1 MKGFAPFGLSVVQSC
16 NAVFRECTSPTELV
30 SEIIDEIGWHEPRL
44 KRKCEATDV
53 GTSPPFSGVRLPS
66 DRGVFP
72 PTAVVFIPSRRL
84 AGSTATSST
93 RDREATIH
101 CARARVVETALTT
114 LRAMRHG
121 LEGSL
126 GRSTASRPA
135 TPGTDP
141 CIARGTR
148 RRRTRRGRATGS
160 VTRSWTREA
169 LGQPRSGRIHV
180 TYAKVAADVNINAS
194 DRSSRPP

>member
-93 RDREATIH
+93 RDREAPIH

-114 LRAMRHG
+114 IRAMRHG

-141 CIARGTR
+141 CIADARDAVARRSRSRGRGHAR
-148 RRRTRRGRATGS
+148 RWVSRGAEGSTSRTRR
-160 VTRSWTREA
+160 
-169 LGQPRSGRIHV
+169 
-180 TYAKVAADVNINAS
+180 
-194 DRSSRPP
+194 SRRT

>member
-135 TPGTDP
+135 TPDTAMHRTGHTTQTHATRSRDELAHEVVGH
-141 CIARGTR
+141 ARRWVSRGAEGSTS
-148 RRRTRRGRATGS
+148 RTRR
-160 VTRSWTREA
+160 
-169 LGQPRSGRIHV
+169 
-180 TYAKVAADVNINAS
+180 
-194 DRSSRPP
+194 SRRT